1 MSYKIKTLE
10 KKNPTSINITWEA
23 DPADIQL
30 ITNYNKGV
38 NFLLGVIDFNSKY
51 AWVILEKIKM
61 RNNHQSVSEKIVV
74 LK

>member
-1 MSYKIKTLE
+1 M
-10 KKNPTSINITWEA
+10 WEA

-61 RNNHQSVSEKIVV
+61 RNNHQSISEKIVV